1 MSINLEGC
9 SGAYEALFIDVKVW
23 TEDFFDWYNNHHRHS
38 SLGLMTTFM
47 VQYGQA
53 EHIREQRKQELMDA
67 YNALK
72 ERFVRGIS
80 SPELLPEAVW
90 INTPQTKKE
99 ETELLHYIL
108 TKSA

>member
-1 MSINLEGC
+1 
-9 SGAYEALFIDVKVW
+9 
-23 TEDFFDWYNNHHRHS
+23 
-38 SLGLMTTFM
+38 MTPFM

-90 INTPQTKKE
+90 INTPPQTKKE
-99 ETELLHYIL
+99 ETELLRYIL
-108 TKSA
+108 TESASFYLTRSVQSGNIVKYGKQGQL